1 MASNGKKGNTKK
13 GAAYSGLEVTVV
25 KPKNAPDQVPD
36 YMATDPNATM
46 PTVAPMG
53 NVPKATNAV
62 NAGVGYLNQIDPH
75 SANMFGN
82 AAGILIDNG
91 AVEAYNNARN
101 NTINMTNRQ
110 YNDNARSYYQMYK
123 QNQNRLGENLSRLGI
138 NGGASETA
146 ALNQLNNYSGNIY
159 NNQQAKSNALDNIN
173 AEYDKIIAQNS
184 ADIASK
190 LADMYYNLGSGLLAE
205 KRQNQREDFLRGI
218 EYKREDFLRNQTH
231 DWEMESTNYDRALT
245 QAQYTG
251 DFSIMQNFGWSDKD
265 VKNANDLFANGG
277 SGSGSGSSGGG
288 RSGGR
293 SYSGYGGYGGSGGGD
308 PDIDMTKFKEET
320 GFDPTQLANGML
332 GIWNSTKSNFLNGYM
347 GKGKGN
353 SKSSGSNNSGKSNN
367 SSSGTQSTGNDK
379 KYRNLMTVIR
389 NAAGSASALN
399 KAEQAIYS
407 SYEKDA
413 SKNLSKAQLQKL
425 MTMLNE
431 YKRTLGKKGGSGG
444 GSSVNKSVNSQTYK

>member
-13 GAAYSGLEVTVV
+13 GAAYSGLEVTV

-36 YMATDPNATM
+36 YMATDPNAVM

-173 AEYDKIIAQNS
+173 SEYDRIIAQNS

-190 LADMYYNLGSGLLAE
+190 LADMYYNLGNGLLAE

-218 EYKREDFLRNQTH
+218 GYKREDFLRNQTH
-231 DWEMESTNYDRALT
+231 DWEMESNNYDRALT

-251 DFSIMQNFGWSDKD
+251 DFSIMQNFGWSKKD
-265 VKNANDLFANGG
+265 IKNANKLFAGG
-277 SGSGSGSSGGG
+277 NSGSGSGSSGGR
-288 RSGGR
+288 RSGR
-293 SYSGYGGYGGSGGGD
+293 SYGGYGGYGGYSSSSTS
-308 PDIDMTKFKEET
+308 DIDMTGFGKETDEKDKKTKKKT
-320 GFDPTQLANGML
+320 GKKTNSNQSTYWTPVYGYTDTNTDTATRSTAYNDVLSYINKLAKMQNKSSASSQVSVMIQSAGVGKYEKQLLWDAYNRAM
-332 GIWNSTKSNFLNGYM
+332 SQ
-347 GKGKGN
+347 
-353 SKSSGSNNSGKSNN
+353 KSSG
-367 SSSGTQSTGNDK
+367 
-379 KYRNLMTVIR
+379 
-389 NAAGSASALN
+389 
-399 KAEQAIYS
+399 
-407 SYEKDA
+407 KD
-413 SKNLSKAQLQKL
+413 
-425 MTMLNE
+425 
-431 YKRTLGKKGGSGG
+431 GGS
-444 GSSVNKSVNSQTYK
+444 NKKLAQTK

>member
-1 MASNGKKGNTKK
+1 MASNGKKGNIKK
-13 GAAYSGLEVTVV
+13 GLSVTVV
-25 KPKNAPDQVPD
+25 KPKNAPNQVPD

-46 PTVAPMG
+46 PNVAPMG

-159 NNQQAKSNALDNIN
+159 SNQQAKSNALDNIN
-173 AEYDKIIAQNS
+173 AEYDRIIAQNS

-190 LADMYYNLGSGLLAE
+190 LADMYYNLGNGLLAE

-218 EYKREDFLRNQTH
+218 GYKREDFLRNQTH

-251 DFSIMQNFGWSDKD
+251 DFSIMQNFGWSKKD
-265 VKNANDLFANGG
+265 IKNANKLFAKGN
-277 SGSGSGSSGGG
+277 SGSGSSGGG
-288 RSGGR
+288 HSGGR
-293 SYSGYGGYGGSGGGD
+293 RYGGYGGYGGSGGGD
-308 PDIDMTKFKEET
+308 PDIDMTKFEEET
-320 GFDPTQLANGML
+320 NGKNGKKKKTNSSAYGTPIYGYTDTDTDTVTRSTVYNNVLSYINKLAKMKNKSSASSQVSAMIQSAGVGKYEKQLLWDAYNKAISKKVQKPSG
-332 GIWNSTKSNFLNGYM
+332 
-347 GKGKGN
+347 GKGN
-353 SKSSGSNNSGKSNN
+353 
-367 SSSGTQSTGNDK
+367 
-379 KYRNLMTVIR
+379 
-389 NAAGSASALN
+389 
-399 KAEQAIYS
+399 
-407 SYEKDA
+407 
-413 SKNLSKAQLQKL
+413 KNLAQTK
-425 MTMLNE
+425 
-431 YKRTLGKKGGSGG
+431 
-444 GSSVNKSVNSQTYK
+444 

>member
-13 GAAYSGLEVTVV
+13 GVAYSGLEVTV
-25 KPKNAPDQVPD
+25 KPKNASSQVPD

-46 PTVAPMG
+46 PNVAPMG

-173 AEYDKIIAQNS
+173 AEYDRIIAQNS

-190 LADMYYNLGSGLLAE
+190 LADMYYNLGNGLLAE

-218 EYKREDFLRNQTH
+218 GYKREDFLRNQTH
-231 DWEMESTNYDRALT
+231 DWEMESNNYDRALT

-251 DFSIMQNFGWSDKD
+251 DFSIMQNFGWSKKD
-265 VKNANDLFANGG
+265 IKNANKLFAKGN
-277 SGSGSGSSGGG
+277 SGSGSSGGG

-293 SYSGYGGYGGSGGGD
+293 RYGGYGGYGSGGIDTTG
-308 PDIDMTKFKEET
+308 IDMTGFGEEDNEKDNNKNGKKKT
-320 GFDPTQLANGML
+320 NSNQSAYGIPIYGYTDTDTDTVTRSTVYNNVLSYINKLAKMKNKSSASSQVSAMIQSAGVGKYEKQLLWDAYNKAMSKKIQKPSG
-332 GIWNSTKSNFLNGYM
+332 
-347 GKGKGN
+347 GKGN
-353 SKSSGSNNSGKSNN
+353 
-367 SSSGTQSTGNDK
+367 
-379 KYRNLMTVIR
+379 
-389 NAAGSASALN
+389 
-399 KAEQAIYS
+399 
-407 SYEKDA
+407 
-413 SKNLSKAQLQKL
+413 KNLAQTK
-425 MTMLNE
+425 
-431 YKRTLGKKGGSGG
+431 
-444 GSSVNKSVNSQTYK
+444 

>member
-1 MASNGKKGNTKK
+1 MASNGKKGNIKK
-13 GAAYSGLEVTVV
+13 GLSVTVV
-25 KPKNAPDQVPD
+25 KPKNAPNQVPD

-46 PTVAPMG
+46 PNVAPMG

-159 NNQQAKSNALDNIN
+159 SNQQAKSNALDNIN
-173 AEYDKIIAQNS
+173 AEYDRIIAQNS

-190 LADMYYNLGSGLLAE
+190 LADMYYNLGNGLLAE

-218 EYKREDFLRNQTH
+218 GYKREDFLRNQTH

-251 DFSIMQNFGWSDKD
+251 DFSIMQNFGWSKKD
-265 VKNANDLFANGG
+265 IKNANKLFAKGN
-277 SGSGSGSSGGG
+277 SGSGSSGGG
-288 RSGGR
+288 HSGGR
-293 SYSGYGGYGGSGGGD
+293 RYGGYGGYGGSGGGD
-308 PDIDMTKFKEET
+308 PDIDMTKFEEET
-320 GFDPTQLANGML
+320 NGKNGKKKKTNSSAYGTPIYGYTDTDTDTVTRSTVYNNVLSYINKLAKMKNKSSASSQVSAMIQSAGVGKYEKQLLWDAYNKAMSKKIQKPSG
-332 GIWNSTKSNFLNGYM
+332 
-347 GKGKGN
+347 GKGN
-353 SKSSGSNNSGKSNN
+353 
-367 SSSGTQSTGNDK
+367 
-379 KYRNLMTVIR
+379 
-389 NAAGSASALN
+389 
-399 KAEQAIYS
+399 
-407 SYEKDA
+407 
-413 SKNLSKAQLQKL
+413 KNLAQTK
-425 MTMLNE
+425 
-431 YKRTLGKKGGSGG
+431 
-444 GSSVNKSVNSQTYK
+444 